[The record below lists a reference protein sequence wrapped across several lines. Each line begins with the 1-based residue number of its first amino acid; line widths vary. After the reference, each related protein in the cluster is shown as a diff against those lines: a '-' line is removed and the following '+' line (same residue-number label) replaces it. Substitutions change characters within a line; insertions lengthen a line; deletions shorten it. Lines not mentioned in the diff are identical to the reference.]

1 MTDRITRPVSALVLA
16 ALLAMPLAAQEED
29 GFNLM
34 EEGAKLFLRGLMS
47 EMEPTFEELESLA
60 DEFGP
65 AMRGMAENLRPI
77 VTDILEAVDDIQYY
91 RDIEI
96 LENGDILIRRSPLA
110 PPFGQ
115 GEDLPGS
122 GAIDAPEIEL

>member
-1 MTDRITRPVSALVLA
+1 MTHRITLPALALVLA
-16 ALLAMPLAAQEED
+16 TPLAAQEDD

-47 EMEPTFEELESLA
+47 EMEPALEDLESFA
-60 DEFGP
+60 EEVGP
-65 AMRGMAENLRPI
+65 AMRGITEDLRPLLS
-77 VTDILEAVDDIQYY
+77 DILGAIDDIQHY

-115 GEDLPGS
+115 DGDDLPGTG